1 MNITLGIITMP
12 FLIKHIDQIARE
24 KQRDV
29 LYVDFDRELYPD
41 YDYKNWQI
49 RQDLINWLDEQDISY
64 QFWAGMASE
73 YSFESYHGQ
82 LYLDVIYDENDPVY
96 QRLSRHLEDEQGK
109 PKIKGVLFF
118 YCPLDMAMQNKHH
131 DEPGFWEN

>member
-1 MNITLGIITMP
+1 MKTISSRTEMRFADGTL
-12 FLIKHIDQIARE
+12 
-24 KQRDV
+24 V
-29 LYVDFDRELYPD
+29 LTPVAKNAVRIQYAKEHKYQLPEEWLYPD
-41 YDYKNWQI
+41 LK
-49 RQDLINWLDEQDISY
+49 EQK
-64 QFWAGMASE
+64 ASAMQVKVSTKTE
-73 YSFESYHGQ
+73 QVF
-82 LYLDVIYDENDPVY
+82 IYDENDPVY